1 MARRV
6 TVIVE
11 GREYVVEVGDLGER
25 PIKAVIKGK
34 TYEVH
39 LTDRTEKPGAV
50 EITPASEERETAS
63 RKFVPAS
70 DGTVITA
77 PMPGDIAEIRVKAGD
92 LVKAGDVVCVLEAM
106 KMKNLIHTAQ
116 DGVVASVE
124 VAAGQA
130 VEFGAVLITLAASG

>member
-11 GREYVVEVGDLGER
+11 GREYVVEVGDLAER

-130 VEFGAVLITLAASG
+130 VEFGAVLITLAASR

>member
-11 GREYVVEVGDLGER
+11 GREYVVEVGDLAER

-39 LTDRTEKPGAV
+39 LTDRAEKPGAV

-130 VEFGAVLITLAASG
+130 VEFGAVLITLAASR

>member
-50 EITPASEERETAS
+50 EITPASEERETDS

-130 VEFGAVLITLAASG
+130 VEFGAVLITLAASR